1 MVLTIT
7 LYTVNKDNRCLDK
20 VTGVTPVAS
29 SITIEPTSSID
40 VLNPT
45 FVIANNSSYYACN
58 YLYCDTLSRYYYIS
72 SFSVDT
78 AGRLNL
84 HCNVDVLQSFKSD
97 ILKCTATILRS
108 ESIGKPTKYDDNKLP
123 VNPVEKNI
131 ISIEMPELSGSFS
144 SNGEKSYLL
153 TVVGGDYTPAE

>member
-1 MVLTIT
+1 MTIT
-7 LYTVNKDNRCLDK
+7 LYKVTADNRKLDK
-20 VTGVTPVAS
+20 TTGLTPVAT
-29 SITIEPTSSID
+29 SITIEPTSTID
-40 VLNPT
+40 ALNPV
-45 FVIANNSSYYACN
+45 FVIANNSSYYSCN
-58 YLYCDTLSRYYYIS
+58 YLTCDTMGRSYYIS

-84 HCNVDVLQSFKSD
+84 HCTVDVLDSFKSD
-97 ILKCTATILRS
+97 IKNCVATVIRS
-108 ESIGKPTKYDDNKLP
+108 ESIGKPTKYNDEKLP

-131 ISIEMPELSGSFS
+131 ISIEMSELSGSFS